1 MKNQINYI
9 ESDDLIYYYYL
20 GFTFWGNFAHK
31 KLITFNLLNK
41 ILYKGSVWGGGCWGL
56 SHKNNVAR
64 SNLGHKKGD
73 SGQTWRACD
82 TRRPKVGGPSA
93 APDWPD

>member
-41 ILYKGSVWGGGCWGL
+41 ILYKGSVWGGRGL
-56 SHKNNVAR
+56 
-64 SNLGHKKGD
+64 LGAKATRTMWRGQIWATKKATADKLGGRATHD
-73 SGQTWRACD
+73 GQ
-82 TRRPKVGGPSA
+82 K
-93 APDWPD
+93 